1 MTAAAGDRP
10 QSVDPGPVS
19 NHAVLGP
26 RHVALSVEDM
36 LQARYLVDAASI
48 DAEGLVSAM
57 AYHGGNLMGPMPE
70 TTNWRHVPREHS
82 RSKISSS
89 IGIAKSLSTRPAA
102 AAGSGVPTATSDL
115 RWCTPGWR

>member
-26 RHVALSVEDM
+26 RHVALAMEDM

-57 AYHGGNLMGPMPE
+57 AYHGGNLIGPMPE
-70 TTNWRHVPREHS
+70 TTDWRHAPREHP
-82 RSKISSS
+82 RSKTSSS
-89 IGIAKSLSTRPAA
+89 IGIARSLSTRSATA
-102 AAGSGVPTATSDL
+102 CGSGVPTATSDL
-115 RWCTPGWR
+115 RWCTPGRR